1 MNIGGYG
8 QGSVELLALRAKEQ
22 HQGGPPVPGGP
33 TAANAGV
40 TVHIYIYRKIKN
52 PFPLAFWLS
61 INAEWAICLAVEAGK
76 LRIGRLLRTKTMSIE
91 YNQDLLS
98 KTLLEK

>member
-1 MNIGGYG
+1 M
-8 QGSVELLALRAKEQ
+8 QEL
-22 HQGGPPVPGGP
+22 PY
-33 TAANAGV
+33 
-40 TVHIYIYRKIKN
+40 IYIYRKIKN